1 MLKAAGAAIIF
12 SASLSIGFIKAF
24 RLKKR
29 CDSLS
34 KLILAVERI
43 GSEISFTKKRL
54 ERIFNEAARDFLLP
68 VFSDTAIMM
77 QKSGVRHAFDRS
89 IIKYA
94 DDMALTKTDIKAA
107 KTLSAIGDFSG
118 NEQQRLI
125 DTTLRL
131 LELSHREAIEN
142 YNKSGKL
149 YRSSGVLLG
158 LLGVILLF

>member
-1 MLKAAGAAIIF
+1 MLKLAGAAIIF

-29 CDSLS
+29 CDSLH
-34 KLILAVERI
+34 KLMLATERI
-43 GSEISFTKKRL
+43 GAEISFTQKRL
-54 ERIFNEAARDFLLP
+54 ERIFNEAARDFSLP
-68 VFSDTAIMM
+68 LFSDIAVMM
-77 QKSGVRHAFDRS
+77 LKTGVRHAFDRS

-107 KTLSAIGDFSG
+107 KTLSAIGDYSG
-118 NEQQRLI
+118 IEQKKLI

-131 LELSHREAIEN
+131 LELSHREAVDS

-149 YRSSGVLLG
+149 YRSSGVLIG
-158 LLGVILLF
+158 LLGIILLF